1 FVPDTQAI
9 ELYTWKER
17 GAGGKN
23 VMFELADNTMAAHI
37 SEFPIAT
44 YKKAHRHGPGAHV
57 IILNGQGFSLLWPEG
72 KDWEKV
78 DWRHGTE
85 HHQSHDFTHLA
96 HLVDHHG
103 DDAELTEEDLAALEE
118 VIWKV
123 DHVELK
129 TVGVDVGSST
139 SHLMFA
145 RVLLQRLADVL
156 SSRFVVV
163 E

>member
-1 FVPDTQAI
+1 VKPPSDRAPGESI
-9 ELYTWKER
+9 H
-17 GAGGKN
+17 GA
-23 VMFELADNTMAAHI
+23 
-37 SEFPIAT
+37 
-44 YKKAHRHGPGAHV
+44 
-57 IILNGQGFSLLWPEG
+57 
-72 KDWEKV
+72 
-78 DWRHGTE
+78 E
-85 HHQSHDFTHLA
+85 HHHAHDHTHDFTHLA

-118 VIWKV
+118 VIWQV

-145 RVLLQRLADVL
+145 RVLLQRLVDVL

-163 E
+163 EREILWRSPILLTPYLPDDRIDATRLGAFVHEACHAAGLGQHALAVDELQHVGMVAV